1 MAYDYDDNK
10 SNIEAIAGAIGS
22 GIGSIFSFK
31 TEKEKQKSLKEQARL
46 TEAQRLA
53 LIEQQKMLDAQA
65 QVERA
70 KAQGTEAEADSAYQQ
85 FLAKMKTVRSYAVPL
100 AIAGSVAIL
109 ALTYFYIKKSKKA

>member
-1 MAYDYDDNK
+1 
-10 SNIEAIAGAIGS
+10 
-22 GIGSIFSFK
+22 
-31 TEKEKQKSLKEQARL
+31 
-46 TEAQRLA
+46 
-53 LIEQQKMLDAQA
+53 MLDAQA